1 VDHETAL
8 AAANQALSG
17 GAPRG
22 TSRIE
27 SFDLLGVGENRG
39 PSSRRAA
46 APAPSQLPSGTWELA
61 AMISVALVTLLFV
74 LAVWF
79 M

>member
-1 VDHETAL
+1 MDHETAL

-27 SFDLLGVGENRG
+27 SFDLLGVGENRDR
-39 PSSRRAA
+39 SSRRA

-61 AMISVALVTLLFV
+61 AMLSVGLVTLLFV
-74 LAVWF
+74 LALWF